1 VSLCIDGRTD
11 DREMIQADL
20 SRSAPLPSLMSTWVR
35 FRSGNRKRT
44 DDRSRARAISIRFG
58 LEERVKDLPVLSDS
72 EEAPQTVEPM
82 LTSDL
87 AKALNAM
94 VEQKDLL
101 DRSDEPGSPLE
112 IAFM

>member
-1 VSLCIDGRTD
+1 
-11 DREMIQADL
+11 
-20 SRSAPLPSLMSTWVR
+20 
-35 FRSGNRKRT
+35 
-44 DDRSRARAISIRFG
+44 
-58 LEERVKDLPVLSDS
+58 
-72 EEAPQTVEPM
+72 M